1 MSSLLAVI
9 TDVKAYT
16 AHVPSFADTWGWVIW
31 YIYTYTSLPFFFPF
45 KVVIQ
50 TDVFFC
56 SDSVV
61 LFDTIVFKASDHP
74 FILTA
79 QEINERIRDRVD
91 GELMYLTGES
101 LISSTTLNKSVHQS

>member
-1 MSSLLAVI
+1 M
-9 TDVKAYT
+9 
-16 AHVPSFADTWGWVIW
+16 
-31 YIYTYTSLPFFFPF
+31 
-45 KVVIQ
+45 VIQ
-50 TDVFFC
+50 ADVFFLGC
-56 SDSVV
+56 DSVV